1 MKINIEKERVRNG
14 LTREELTQ
22 KLGISSKTYY
32 NWLNGKTDIPSSKL
46 MEMADLFKTTME
58 YLTRSISEELETK
71 RTTTEIMKIM
81 KHLTKKQ
88 AYELADLTGRL
99 EKAVEGHP
107 VTNYPVGKE
116 IEFLTSLLQEEIRGD
131 IPKEMAEVI
140 RVLSEERV
148 NVCELQYEYHRAL
161 APMLRYD
168 LFEPDT

>member
-1 MKINIEKERVRNG
+1 M
-14 LTREELTQ
+14 
-22 KLGISSKTYY
+22 
-32 NWLNGKTDIPSSKL
+32 
-46 MEMADLFKTTME
+46 
-58 YLTRSISEELETK
+58 ETK

-81 KHLTKKQ
+81 KRLTKKQ

-148 NVCELQYEYHRAL
+148 SACEFQYEYHRAL
-161 APMLRYD
+161 APMLQYD
-168 LFEPDT
+168 LFELDT